1 MAGLLAGERWMK
13 VVLAG
18 SAELDKDTVPGAS
31 VDGMGG
37 MDGST
42 EAALTGR
49 AGLDSDTVAATE
61 RGRGG

>member
-1 MAGLLAGERWMK
+1 MEIPWK
-13 VVLAG
+13 VG
-18 SAELDKDTVPGAS
+18 K

-37 MDGST
+37 MDGSK

>member
-1 MAGLLAGERWMK
+1 MK
-13 VVLAG
+13 AVLAG
-18 SAELDKDTVPGAS
+18 SAELDKDTVRGAS

-37 MDGST
+37 KDGST